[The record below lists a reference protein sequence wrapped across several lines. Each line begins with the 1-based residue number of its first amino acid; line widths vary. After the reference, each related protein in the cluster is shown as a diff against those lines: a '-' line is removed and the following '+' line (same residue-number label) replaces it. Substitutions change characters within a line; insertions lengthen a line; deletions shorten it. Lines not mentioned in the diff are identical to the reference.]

1 MKVAGRTNRR
11 GSIQLIEADR
21 IANPVDRQSRLNY
34 EPATGGRSESKSGIS
49 GFDGYDQFDWANG
62 VRLNRN
68 GTVRSYALHRRSAD
82 GSLEFEREVLGPN
95 MVHHGTFDRPDQ
107 VRGISPLSTSLNT
120 LEDIYEGFRLT
131 LGKIKVSQVL
141 GAFISRQSDMS
152 LGALPTEDSD
162 NDGLNDSKYEYEFD
176 DGINIFDL
184 NDNESVQVVQ
194 DNSTSSQTTEF
205 LRLMI
210 QVALKSLDIPYS
222 FYSEDFTNW
231 YGARGAVIQYKR
243 SCKHKQEEL
252 ITTLNEI
259 VQWAM
264 TIAAIDG
271 KLDLPKSVK
280 IEDLKWLWVPNA
292 LPWWDPQKEVAGHK
306 SAIEA
311 GFTSYQRVCRENGV
325 DFEEVMRER
334 KEAEELAEELGVT
347 LVTANS
353 TSVGSTVNH
362 VPGDDSVE
370 EEEAVSEEAVDDSE
384 EDSQQQ
390 EEEPDN
396 GREEE

>member
-1 MKVAGRTNRR
+1 
-11 GSIQLIEADR
+11 
-21 IANPVDRQSRLNY
+21 
-34 EPATGGRSESKSGIS
+34 
-49 GFDGYDQFDWANG
+49 
-62 VRLNRN
+62 
-68 GTVRSYALHRRSAD
+68 
-82 GSLEFEREVLGPN
+82 
-95 MVHHGTFDRPDQ
+95 
-107 VRGISPLSTSLNT
+107 
-120 LEDIYEGFRLT
+120 
-131 LGKIKVSQVL
+131 QVL

-252 ITTLNEI
+252 IATLNEI

-311 GFTSYQRVCRENGV
+311 GFTSYQ
-325 DFEEVMRER
+325 
-334 KEAEELAEELGVT
+334 
-347 LVTANS
+347 
-353 TSVGSTVNH
+353 
-362 VPGDDSVE
+362 
-370 EEEAVSEEAVDDSE
+370 
-384 EDSQQQ
+384 
-390 EEEPDN
+390 
-396 GREEE
+396 